1 MQSDQ
6 VSRFIKKVEKTEDF
20 MDSVLISSTL
30 SEEKVKQNVA
40 LEIYEDYF
48 NTEDPVTN
56 SEEFNVK
63 TIISY
68 PDPSKK
74 IENQNR
80 PVSFQTY
87 TNIIKSFEFCFHIFN
102 FLFQISCVRKVPSL
116 STYLLMSI
124 CLPLDKT
131 SKKEI

>member
-1 MQSDQ
+1 M
-6 VSRFIKKVEKTEDF
+6 EKTEEF

-40 LEIYEDYF
+40 VEIYEDYF
-48 NTEDPVTN
+48 NTEDPATN
-56 SEEFNVK
+56 AEEFNVK

-74 IENQNR
+74 IENSNR

-87 TNIIKSFEFCFHIFN
+87 KNIIKSLEFSFHTFY
-102 FLFQISCVRKVPSL
+102 FLFQISCVRKVLSL
-116 STYLLMSI
+116 CTYYII
-124 CLPLDKT
+124 CLP
-131 SKKEI
+131 

>member
-6 VSRFIKKVEKTEDF
+6 VSRFIKKVEKTEEF
-20 MDSVLISSTL
+20 MDSVLISSTM

-48 NTEDPVTN
+48 NTEDPATN
-56 SEEFNVK
+56 TEEFNVK

-74 IENQNR
+74 TENQNR

-87 TNIIKSFEFCFHIFN
+87 TNIIKSFESCFHTYLQN
-102 FLFQISCVRKVPSL
+102 FLFQISCVRKVSSL
-116 STYLLMSI
+116 STYLLIS
-124 CLPLDKT
+124 T
-131 SKKEI
+131 N